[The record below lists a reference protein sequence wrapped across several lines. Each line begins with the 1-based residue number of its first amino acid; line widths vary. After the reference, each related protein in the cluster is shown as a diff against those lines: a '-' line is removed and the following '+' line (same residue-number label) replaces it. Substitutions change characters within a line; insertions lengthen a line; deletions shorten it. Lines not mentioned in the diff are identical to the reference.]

1 MKRAVELQWV
11 LNYWDDR
18 VQKKFPNN
26 WNQNNQWI
34 QFPRLLEIPQ
44 NNRIFISN
52 NSILAMYYV
61 AKIWAKNRICKNTQ
75 KTNYWVPGTHQYYKL
90 QIYSSYAWAL
100 WNYTPCI
107 FHFLVFS
114 CLDCLCLFS
123 WTFDSNALSLISF
136 HFIWCKEFF
145 QIVSCILFVVYIF
158 RIFLFFLLVCLQI
171 MLALKNY
178 SLKSKF
184 WRVLLN
190 CTH

>member
-1 MKRAVELQWV
+1 MGV
-11 LNYWDDR
+11 
-18 VQKKFPNN
+18 
-26 WNQNNQWI
+26 
-34 QFPRLLEIPQ
+34 PQ

-75 KTNYWVPGTHQYYKL
+75 KTNYWAFGYPGHINTINYK
-90 QIYSSYAWAL
+90 SSYAWAL
-100 WNYTPCI
+100 WNYTPVF

-136 HFIWCKEFF
+136 DAKNFSKLFLAYFLLFTFSEF
-145 QIVSCILFVVYIF
+145 
-158 RIFLFFLLVCLQI
+158 FLFFLLVCLQI

-178 SLKSKF
+178 SLKRSWYLF
-184 WRVLLN
+184 
-190 CTH
+190 